1 VALQADI
8 REVSR
13 LFATGVLLLALA
25 APAAA
30 QAPPKPDDV
39 QRIERAVLALS
50 EAKRAAAGEVARNR
64 RVADRALAACERSG
78 PGWNKIRAVRVAAQ
92 RGLYTRGARML
103 WRELGAL
110 AAEGAA
116 FEAYRPGFERFLA
129 RLESPLSDP
138 VLQAGA
144 KAWSQRVEL
153 YAAYTHLGTCRSF
166 NRLAGGARQFPET
179 VRSDYLVG
187 DIYNRMVRFV
197 DATKRRAASAHWGS
211 RYASA
216 LEAARMRLVA
226 LGGNEGYATFFAFG
240 HSLRG

>member
-1 VALQADI
+1 M
-8 REVSR
+8 SR
-13 LFATGVLLLALA
+13 LFATALLLLLVLA

-39 QRIERAVLALS
+39 QRIEKAVLALS
-50 EAKRAAAGEVARNR
+50 AAKGAAAGDVSRNR
-64 RVADRALAACERSG
+64 READKALAACQSSG
-78 PGWNKIRAVRVAAQ
+78 PGWDKIRAVRVTAQ
-92 RGLYTRGARML
+92 RRLYTRGARLL

-110 AAEGAA
+110 SAEHAA

-129 RLESPLSDP
+129 RLESPLADP

-144 KAWSQRVEL
+144 EAWRQRVKL
-153 YAAYTHLGTCRSF
+153 YAAYTHFGTCRSF
-166 NRLAGGARQFPET
+166 NRLTRRARQFPET

-197 DATKRRAASAHWGS
+197 DTKKRRAAGAHWGS

-216 LEAARMRLVA
+216 LEAARTQLVA